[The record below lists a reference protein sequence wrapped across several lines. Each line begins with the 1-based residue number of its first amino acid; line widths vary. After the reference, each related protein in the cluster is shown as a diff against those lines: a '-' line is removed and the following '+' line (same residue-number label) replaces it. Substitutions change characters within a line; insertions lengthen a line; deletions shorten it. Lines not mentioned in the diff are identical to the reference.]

1 MRKSIRGFVELAS
14 QSLEL
19 AAPICEFGAWQAE
32 GQEDI
37 ADLRDLFPDKQYIG
51 ADMREGRGVDRIL
64 DLHAIDLA
72 DASVGTVI
80 SCDTFEHVEYPRR
93 AIEEIHRILKPDGVV
108 VLTSVMNFPIHAYPN
123 DYWRFTPEGFRSL
136 LNIFDHVFVGE
147 FGLEAAHPETVVGL
161 GFKGAE
167 PNLDA
172 FLALYEKWRK
182 RQNKVLEVMA
192 EDARK
197 VAENPQG
204 N

>member
-14 QSLEL
+14 QSLPL
-19 AAPICEFGAWQAE
+19 ADPICEFGAWQAE

-37 ADLRDLFPDKQYIG
+37 ADLRELFAGKQYIG

-93 AIEEIHRILKPDGVV
+93 AIQEIHRILKPDGVV
-108 VLTSVMNFPIHAYPN
+108 LLTSVMNFPIHAYPN

-136 LNIFDHVFVGE
+136 LNIFDHAFVGE
-147 FGLEAAHPETVVGL
+147 FGLEADHPETVVGL

-167 PNLDA
+167 PDLSA
-172 FLALYEKWRK
+172 FLPLYEKWRK

-192 EDARK
+192 EDARR
-197 VAENPQG
+197 AAQEQPG
-204 N
+204 S

>member
-1 MRKSIRGFVELAS
+1 
-14 QSLEL
+14 
-19 AAPICEFGAWQAE
+19 
-32 GQEDI
+32 
-37 ADLRDLFPDKQYIG
+37 
-51 ADMREGRGVDRIL
+51 MREGKGVDRIL

-136 LNIFDHVFVGE
+136 LNVFNHVFVGE

-172 FLALYEKWRK
+172 FLALYEKWRQ

-192 EDARK
+192 RK
-197 VAENPQG
+197 AAESPQDT
-204 N
+204 